1 GERAVA
7 AVAAIR
13 EPKAVPV
20 LRDILKTSNDTTW
33 NSAAIRALG
42 ALGEKEFAPQFLEI
56 VQDLKDPLA
65 PAALIA
71 LGDLGEAKAL
81 PKIKDGLASRN
92 DHVALSSARAAGKLL
107 ARAEGKADDLR
118 DQLAALVAD
127 ADASQELRAAA
138 LEALVAVKDPRLD
151 KALAT
156 AVRDAGLEGSGLLV
170 RTEQLLRE
178 RKVKVL

>member
-1 GERAVA
+1 QIAELLGRHGIRDGYPYAMEHLSEPGLVEDAVA
-7 AVAAIR
+7 VLAAIR
-13 EPKAVPV
+13 EPKAAGV
-20 LRDILKTSNDTTW
+20 LRDILKNSNDTAW
-33 NSAAIRALG
+33 NGVAIRALG
-42 ALGEKEFAPQFLEI
+42 ALGEKDAATRCLEI
-56 VQDLKDPLA
+56 VQDRKDPLA

-138 LEALVAVKDPRLD
+138 LEA
-151 KALAT
+151 
-156 AVRDAGLEGSGLLV
+156 
-170 RTEQLLRE
+170 
-178 RKVKVL
+178 